1 MVKVSTVVRT
11 LVSLQCGLDFNPVE
25 AVMSAEFVVGSCN
38 CFKRTVFYS
47 VVVTSP
53 LKLSFPHLNSVR
65 VETTNCHSDFWI
77 KQSFSQFIHSFI
89 RRHCHSP
96 LFYSFI
102 NSFIHLAK

>member
-11 LVSLQCGLDFNPVE
+11 LVFLQCGLDFNPVE

-53 LKLSFPHLNSVR
+53 QKLSFPHLNSVR
-65 VETTNCHSDFWI
+65 VETTNCHSDLDKTIIFP
-77 KQSFSQFIHSFI
+77 IHSFI
-89 RRHCHSP
+89 HSSSLSFSII
-96 LFYSFI
+96 LFF
-102 NSFIHLAK
+102 H

>member
-1 MVKVSTVVRT
+1 MVKVSTVVRA
-11 LVSLQCGLDFNPVE
+11 LVSSKLCGLDFNPVE

-89 RRHCHSP
+89 RRHRHSP
-96 LFYSFI
+96 FI
-102 NSFIHLAK
+102 LSLIH